1 LREWLDIFRRAVAAT
16 RRDNMTMVA
25 SALAYSAFFT
35 IPSALLLAVGAF
47 TLTTGPGTIDR
58 LLRRLEDVV
67 PKQATDLLGASLHQ
81 LDRRPAES
89 AALVALGL
97 LLALWSTT
105 GAMTAYMTGIN
116 IVYGRRD
123 SRGFVRRRLIALG
136 MVACIASAVILTAV
150 FLIFGSIVERQVGD
164 ALGISRELAYLWWLA
179 QWPIL
184 IGGLLAAFAT
194 LLWLGPD
201 LDRRLHWRFLS
212 AGSIVAV
219 LAWLTVSGGL
229 AVYTSSFGSFNKT
242 WGTLSAVIVTL
253 TWLWLSGLS
262 LLFGAELNAEVE
274 RSRGAGRRE
283 QL

>member
-16 RRDNMTMVA
+16 RRDNMTMAA

-47 TLTTGPGTIDR
+47 TLTTGPGTTDR
-58 LLRRLEDVV
+58 LLRRLEGVV
-67 PKQATDLLGASLHQ
+67 PKQATDLLGASLRQ

-89 AALVALGL
+89 AALVAAGL

-136 MVACIASAVILTAV
+136 MVACIAAAVILTAF

-201 LDRRLHWRFLS
+201 LDPRPRWRFFS
-212 AGSIVAV
+212 AGSLVAV
-219 LAWLTVSGGL
+219 LVWLAVSAGL

-274 RSRGAGRRE
+274 RSRGAERRE
-283 QL
+283 QP

>member
-1 LREWLDIFRRAVAAT
+1 
-16 RRDNMTMVA
+16 MTMVA

-35 IPSALLLAVGAF
+35 IPSALLLAVGVF
-47 TLTTGPGTIDR
+47 TLMTGPGTTDR
-58 LLRRLEDVV
+58 LLSHLEGVV

-81 LDRRPAES
+81 LDRRPTES
-89 AALVALGL
+89 AALVAVGL

-105 GAMTAYMTGIN
+105 SAMTAYMVGIN
-116 IVYGRRD
+116 IAYGRKDR
-123 SRGFVRRRLIALG
+123 RGFVRRRLIALG
-136 MVACIASAVILTAV
+136 MVACIAAAVTLTAF

-184 IGGLLAAFAT
+184 IGGLLTAFAT
-194 LLWLGPD
+194 LLWLGPYRD
-201 LDRRLHWRFLS
+201 SHPRWRFLS
-212 AGSIVAV
+212 AGSAVAV
-219 LAWLTVSGGL
+219 LVWLFVSAGL

-262 LLFGAELNAEVE
+262 LLFGAELNAEAE
-274 RSRGAGRRE
+274 RSRDAGQTEKPGDSDSGRSHRKRGK
-283 QL
+283 QRDV